1 MRQFLEKNGDR
12 LHFCLFFKW
21 TMVSSLFSW
30 TMGIKYY
37 SSCFVKTIKNAHLS
51 WRAHLSQGW
60 LQTHTHTQ
68 ALWAWTP
75 KSHHNQG
82 GLSSMSSV
90 IPPSARTVPV
100 PMLPS
105 DAKYNAM
112 SCCSPAIAPLSV
124 YPIPRALW
132 CLFLHFHSSQRHRIL
147 LHALLFAF
155 IAPLV
160 PFFNTFFS
168 CSSLKTCVELLPPER
183 VVLFPPEPCS
193 LASLLSSPLVSQ
205 FKRVVFCWINKLDQF
220 TKWFDV
226 V

>member
-37 SSCFVKTIKNAHLS
+37 SSCFVKTIKIAHLS
-51 WRAHLSQGW
+51 WGAHLCQGW
-60 LQTHTHTQ
+60 LQTHTHTSTVS
-68 ALWAWTP
+68 LNPKESPRWTQ
-75 KSHHNQG
+75 SCNQG
-82 GLSSMSSV
+82 GLSSVSSV
-90 IPPSARTVPV
+90 TTCSSFCQDSACV

-105 DAKYNAM
+105 DAWYNAM

-147 LHALLFAF
+147 LRALLFASS
-155 IAPLV
+155 ARLV
-160 PFFNTFFS
+160 PFFNIFFS
-168 CSSLKTCVELLPPER
+168 CSSFKTWCWVAATRRGGSAPSRAMLLGITLVKPFSES
-183 VVLFPPEPCS
+183 VQESSF
-193 LASLLSSPLVSQ
+193 LL
-205 FKRVVFCWINKLDQF
+205 D
-220 TKWFDV
+220 
-226 V
+226 